1 MRPFNREANSIGWM
15 LTTIAVGIMIE
26 SLDDRDRTARSAG
39 RCRRRWSSSRC
50 ASAASGIYPQ
60 ELLLP
65 VAAVAATFAL
75 EFFYRRTVLGRA
87 MRAVSFNRVA
97 AGLVGIDAD
106 RITLLAFAIAGGLG
120 AFAGFLVAP
129 VVQASAT
136 MGVIVGLKGFM
147 VAIIAGIANAR
158 GVVIVGMLYGVAEK
172 FIEGYLSTA
181 ARDAIGFTM
190 MILLLLLFPQ
200 GLFGRAEV
208 RRSDA
213 RAGRSRSPAAARGRA
228 RGVPVGRGPHRR
240 ALPDQLR
247 ASPRHA
253 RDDPRDRGDRPEHPG
268 RLCGARL
275 ARPGGTLRARRACRG
290 AAVRCARLS
299 VHRPHWPSRC

>member
-1 MRPFNREANSIGWM
+1 VEAIVQYLLTGLSAGSVYALIALGFYVMWSAAKAVNFTYGDVFMLGGVGTVVFMELGLPLPIAAATAIAGAAVAGAIVERVFVRPFNREANSIGWM

-26 SLDDRDRTARSAG
+26 SSTTATYGPLG
-39 RCRRRWSSSRC
+39 RPLPTPLVEQPLRIGG
-50 ASAASGIYPQ
+50 SGIYPQ

-75 EFFYRRTVLGRA
+75 EFFYKRTVLGRA

-129 VVQASAT
+129 VVQASAS

-158 GVVIVGMLYGVAEK
+158 GVVVVGILYGVAEK
-172 FIEGYLSTA
+172 LIEGFLSTA

-200 GLFGRAEV
+200 GLFGRADV
-208 RRSDA
+208 RK
-213 RAGRSRSPAAARGRA
+213 
-228 RGVPVGRGPHRR
+228 V
-240 ALPDQLR
+240 
-247 ASPRHA
+247 
-253 RDDPRDRGDRPEHPG
+253 
-268 RLCGARL
+268 
-275 ARPGGTLRARRACRG
+275 
-290 AAVRCARLS
+290 
-299 VHRPHWPSRC
+299 

>member
-1 MRPFNREANSIGWM
+1 MEAIVQYLLSGLSAGSVYGLIALGFYVMWSAAKAVNFTYGEIFMLGGVLTVVLMEFGLPLAVAALAAIAAAALAGAVIERAFVRPFNREANAIGWM

-26 SLDDRDRTARSAG
+26 SSTTATYGPLG
-39 RCRRRWSSSRC
+39 RPLPTPLVEQPLRIGG
-50 ASAASGIYPQ
+50 SGIYPQ

-65 VAAVAATFAL
+65 VAAVAVTAAL

-120 AFAGFLVAP
+120 AFAGFLIAP
-129 VVQASAT
+129 VIQASST

-158 GVVIVGMLYGVAEK
+158 GVVVVGVLYGVVEK
-172 FIEGYLSTA
+172 LIEGYLSTA
-181 ARDAIGFTM
+181 ARDAIGFTL

-200 GLFGRAEV
+200 GLFGRPEV
-208 RRSDA
+208 RK
-213 RAGRSRSPAAARGRA
+213 
-228 RGVPVGRGPHRR
+228 V
-240 ALPDQLR
+240 
-247 ASPRHA
+247 
-253 RDDPRDRGDRPEHPG
+253 
-268 RLCGARL
+268 
-275 ARPGGTLRARRACRG
+275 
-290 AAVRCARLS
+290 
-299 VHRPHWPSRC
+299 

>member
-1 MRPFNREANSIGWM
+1 MFMLGGVLTVVLMELGLPLPVAALTAIAAAALAGAVIERAFVRPFNREANAIGWM

-26 SLDDRDRTARSAG
+26 ASTTATYGPLG
-39 RCRRRWSSSRC
+39 RPLPTPLVEQPLRIGG
-50 ASAASGIYPQ
+50 SGIYPQ

-120 AFAGFLVAP
+120 AFAGFLIAP
-129 VVQASAT
+129 VIQASAS

-158 GVVIVGMLYGVAEK
+158 GVVVVGILYGVAEK
-172 FIEGYLSTA
+172 LIEGYLSTA
-181 ARDAIGFTM
+181 ARDAIGFTL

-200 GLFGRAEV
+200 GLFGRPDV
-208 RRSDA
+208 RK
-213 RAGRSRSPAAARGRA
+213 
-228 RGVPVGRGPHRR
+228 V
-240 ALPDQLR
+240 
-247 ASPRHA
+247 
-253 RDDPRDRGDRPEHPG
+253 
-268 RLCGARL
+268 
-275 ARPGGTLRARRACRG
+275 
-290 AAVRCARLS
+290 
-299 VHRPHWPSRC
+299 

>member
-1 MRPFNREANSIGWM
+1 MEAIVQYLLTGLSAGSVYALIALGFYVMWSAAKAVNFTYGDVFMLGGVGTVVFMELGLPLPIAAATAIAGAAVAGAIVERVFVRPFNREANSIGWM

-26 SLDDRDRTARSAG
+26 SSTTATYGPLG
-39 RCRRRWSSSRC
+39 RPLQTPLVEQPLRIGG
-50 ASAASGIYPQ
+50 SGIYPQ

-75 EFFYRRTVLGRA
+75 EFFYKRTVLGRA

-129 VVQASAT
+129 VVQASAS

-158 GVVIVGMLYGVAEK
+158 GVVIVGILYGVAEK
-172 FIEGYLSTA
+172 LIEGFLSTA

-200 GLFGRAEV
+200 GLFGRADV
-208 RRSDA
+208 RK
-213 RAGRSRSPAAARGRA
+213 
-228 RGVPVGRGPHRR
+228 V
-240 ALPDQLR
+240 
-247 ASPRHA
+247 
-253 RDDPRDRGDRPEHPG
+253 
-268 RLCGARL
+268 
-275 ARPGGTLRARRACRG
+275 
-290 AAVRCARLS
+290 
-299 VHRPHWPSRC
+299 

>member
-1 MRPFNREANSIGWM
+1 MEAIVQYLLTGLSAGSVYGLIALGFYVMWSAAKAVNFTYGDVFMLGGVGTVVLMELGLPLPVAAATAIAGAAVVGAIVERVFVRPFNREANSIGWM

-26 SLDDRDRTARSAG
+26 SSTTATYGPLG
-39 RCRRRWSSSRC
+39 RPLPTPLVEHPIRIGG
-50 ASAASGIYPQ
+50 SGIYPQ

-65 VAAVAATFAL
+65 VAAIAATFAL
-75 EFFYRRTVLGRA
+75 EFFYKRTVLGRA

-129 VVQASAT
+129 VVQASAS

-158 GVVIVGMLYGVAEK
+158 GVVIVGILYGVAEK
-172 FIEGYLSTA
+172 LIEGFLSTA
-181 ARDAIGFTM
+181 ARDAIGFTL

-208 RRSDA
+208 RK
-213 RAGRSRSPAAARGRA
+213 
-228 RGVPVGRGPHRR
+228 V
-240 ALPDQLR
+240 
-247 ASPRHA
+247 
-253 RDDPRDRGDRPEHPG
+253 
-268 RLCGARL
+268 
-275 ARPGGTLRARRACRG
+275 
-290 AAVRCARLS
+290 
-299 VHRPHWPSRC
+299 

>member
-1 MRPFNREANSIGWM
+1 VEAIVQYLLTGLSAGSVYGLIALGFYVMWSAAKAVNFTYGEMFMLGGVLTVVLMELGLPLPVAALTAIAAAALAGAVIERAFVRPFNREANAIGWM

-26 SLDDRDRTARSAG
+26 ASTTATYGPLG
-39 RCRRRWSSSRC
+39 RPLPTPLVEQPLRIGG
-50 ASAASGIYPQ
+50 SGIYPQ

-120 AFAGFLVAP
+120 AFAGFLIAP
-129 VVQASAT
+129 VIQASAS

-158 GVVIVGMLYGVAEK
+158 GVVVVGILYGVAEK
-172 FIEGYLSTA
+172 LIEGYLSTA
-181 ARDAIGFTM
+181 ARDAIGFTL

-200 GLFGRAEV
+200 GLFGRPDV
-208 RRSDA
+208 RK
-213 RAGRSRSPAAARGRA
+213 
-228 RGVPVGRGPHRR
+228 V
-240 ALPDQLR
+240 
-247 ASPRHA
+247 
-253 RDDPRDRGDRPEHPG
+253 
-268 RLCGARL
+268 
-275 ARPGGTLRARRACRG
+275 
-290 AAVRCARLS
+290 
-299 VHRPHWPSRC
+299 